1 MIEFDYKTHHMTV
14 VVSSYT
20 TNDNLYVGLEDEDGE
35 LWDMTVN
42 LGEKLPPNQAYI
54 DTNNFRDAATII
66 PNMKLGKFIGKVGY
80 SGFCKYPL
88 YEFDM
93 EKMKS

>member
-1 MIEFDYKTHHMTV
+1 MTV
-14 VVSSYT
+14 VVSNYT
-20 TNDNLYVGLEDEDGE
+20 ANDNLYVGLEDEDGE

-42 LGEKLPPNQAYI
+42 FGVKLPHNQAYI
-54 DTNNFRDAATII
+54 DTNNFRDAAIII

-93 EKMKS
+93 EKLKS